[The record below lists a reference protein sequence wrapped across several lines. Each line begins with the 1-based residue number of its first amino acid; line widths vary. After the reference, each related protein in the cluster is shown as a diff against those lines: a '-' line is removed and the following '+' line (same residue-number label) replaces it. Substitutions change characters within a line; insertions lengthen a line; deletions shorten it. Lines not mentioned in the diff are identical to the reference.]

1 MTRIPQLRR
10 GDTPFWGRNPASGVP
25 RLGTVSTVPESSA
38 DDTALL
44 DRARTGDCSAIGELY
59 ECHRPSAH
67 RLAVLLAGP
76 DEADDLL
83 AEAFARVVARFTD
96 GGGPTSNFHGYLFT
110 TIRNRHRDLHRRG
123 VREEPASDHPWLLEG
138 AVAPD
143 EDSAPDFDVEIAAAA
158 LASLPPAWQKVIRL
172 LEVDQRT
179 IADAAELLGLLPAA
193 VSSLAYRGREGLRRA
208 YLDQFVRRV
217 PARTSAC
224 AWAHERMSRYV
235 RASLC
240 DSALGRFDT
249 HLGACASCAAL
260 LADIEGVNRRF
271 RFLRL
276 PSERPSRHLS
286 VSAPH
291 PIGVGTSGPM
301 AG

>member
-1 MTRIPQLRR
+1 MTRIPQLWR
-10 GDTPFWGRNPASGVP
+10 GDTPFWGRNPPSGVP
-25 RLGTVSTVPESSA
+25 RLSIVSTAPESSA

-76 DEADDLL
+76 DDADDLL
-83 AEAFARVVARFTD
+83 AEAFTRVVARFTD
-96 GGGPTSNFHGYLFT
+96 GGGPTTNFHGYLFT

-138 AVAPD
+138 VVAPD
-143 EDSAPDFDVEIAAAA
+143 EDPPLDFDVEIAAAA

-179 IADAAELLGLLPAA
+179 ITDAAALLGLLPAA

-208 YLDQFVRRV
+208 YLDQLVRRV

-224 AWAHERMSRYV
+224 AWARERMSRYV
-235 RASLC
+235 RGSLC
-240 DSALGRFDT
+240 DSALGRFDA
-249 HLGACASCAAL
+249 HLGGCATCAAL
-260 LADIEGVNRRF
+260 LADVEGVNRRF

-276 PSERPSRHLS
+276 AGERPVRQLRR
-286 VSAPH
+286 SAER
-291 PIGVGTSGPM
+291 PIE
-301 AG
+301 AGATRPIAG